1 MCGGSPRLAG
11 VGQDCNGIEFG
22 HCAACDVDRGFVV
35 THPRWADV
43 PQDSLVQ
50 VHQMVNANSCRLS
63 QYRAVLCDGDM
74 DGQRVGSEGG
84 IEAQRCRGRVKH
96 CGTGALRPRQW
107 PGVVDVHARVH
118 PRPLV
123 TPEQPPNLVVPQPAI
138 QRLAAGNHAV
148 LSATKLVNVHQSMLV
163 DRQRH
168 SEACGQPAECRA
180 GYGLAG
186 GAVVVVTG
194 AVVVVVVGA
203 VVVVV
208 VSVVVVSV
216 VVGVVSST
224 VVVVGTTVS
233 VTVCVGAGTTG
244 ADVATEVVVVVVVDV
259 VVVVVVAG
267 ESDENSCTRA

>member
-1 MCGGSPRLAG
+1 
-11 VGQDCNGIEFG
+11 
-22 HCAACDVDRGFVV
+22 
-35 THPRWADV
+35 
-43 PQDSLVQ
+43 
-50 VHQMVNANSCRLS
+50 MVNANSCRLS

-259 VVVVVVAG
+259 VVVVVVEG